1 MNARIKPL
9 AVERTKLANALR
21 FLSIDAVEA
30 AKSGHPGMPMGMADI
45 AEVLWRR
52 FLKHNPAD
60 PHWPDRDRFMLS
72 NGHGSMLLYSL
83 LHLTGYA
90 LPLEELK
97 RFRQLHSKTPGHP
110 EVDVTPGVETTT
122 GPLGQGLA
130 NAVGMALSE
139 QLLAAHFNRPEHTVV
154 DHRTWVFLGDGC
166 LMEGISHEAC
176 SLAGT
181 WGLSKLI
188 AIYDDNGISID
199 GHVEHWFTDDTPKRF
214 EAYGWR
220 VIRNVDGHDTAA
232 IEAALKKACKP
243 GAQPTLVC
251 CKTVIGKGSPHKA
264 GTHDVHGAA
273 LGAAEVAATRAALGW
288 TAGPFEIAQEIRD
301 AWDARPMGAKRQADW
316 QRRFAAYAQ
325 AHPDLAAEFERRVSS
340 RQLPAGWPAATAEA
354 LAKVVASRASV
365 ASRKA
370 SQNAIEALQ
379 PLLPE
384 LIGGSADLGG
394 SNLTEVKGS
403 VPVRRGRWG
412 NYLNYG
418 VREFGMSA
426 IMNGI
431 ALHGGF
437 IPYGGTFLTFSD
449 YSRNAVRMSALMRK
463 RVLYVF
469 THDSIGLG
477 EDGPT
482 HQPIEHAASLRLIP
496 HNAVWRP
503 CDAVETMI
511 AWIAAIER
519 SDGPTCLIL
528 SRQNL
533 PHFDRQA
540 QALADI
546 RKGGY
551 VLADCEGAAAVTL
564 LATGSEVA
572 LAVQARDALAVE
584 GISARVVSMPS
595 CDEFDRQSAEY
606 RASVLPRTVPVLA
619 IEAGVTQPWRA
630 YTGFDGDVIG
640 IDRFGE
646 SAPAGQVA
654 EALGLTVQAVTARA
668 RRLAQRT
675 PRQ

>member
-1 MNARIKPL
+1 
-9 AVERTKLANALR
+9 
-21 FLSIDAVEA
+21 
-30 AKSGHPGMPMGMADI
+30 
-45 AEVLWRR
+45 
-52 FLKHNPAD
+52 
-60 PHWPDRDRFMLS
+60 
-72 NGHGSMLLYSL
+72 
-83 LHLTGYA
+83 
-90 LPLEELK
+90 
-97 RFRQLHSKTPGHP
+97 
-110 EVDVTPGVETTT
+110 
-122 GPLGQGLA
+122 
-130 NAVGMALSE
+130 
-139 QLLAAHFNRPEHTVV
+139 
-154 DHRTWVFLGDGC
+154 
-166 LMEGISHEAC
+166 
-176 SLAGT
+176 
-181 WGLSKLI
+181 
-188 AIYDDNGISID
+188 
-199 GHVEHWFTDDTPKRF
+199 
-214 EAYGWR
+214 
-220 VIRNVDGHDTAA
+220 
-232 IEAALKKACKP
+232 
-243 GAQPTLVC
+243 
-251 CKTVIGKGSPHKA
+251 
-264 GTHDVHGAA
+264 
-273 LGAAEVAATRAALGW
+273 
-288 TAGPFEIAQEIRD
+288 
-301 AWDARPMGAKRQADW
+301 MGAKRQADW

-325 AHPDLAAEFERRVSS
+325 AYPDLAAEFERRVSS
-340 RQLPAGWPAATAEA
+340 RQLPADWPTATADA
-354 LAKVVASRASV
+354 LAKVVGSRASV

-370 SQNAIEALQ
+370 SQNAIEALL

-384 LIGGSADLGG
+384 LLGGSADLGG
-394 SNLTEVKGS
+394 SNLTEVKAS

-412 NYLNYG
+412 NYINYG

-426 IMNGI
+426 VMNGI

-482 HQPIEHAASLRLIP
+482 HQPIEHVASLRLIP

-503 CDAVETMI
+503 CDAVETMV

-540 QALADI
+540 QQLSDI

-572 LAVQARDALAVE
+572 LAVQARDALAAE

-606 RASVLPRTVPVLA
+606 RASVLPRAVPVLA
-619 IEAGVTQPWRA
+619 IEAGVTSPWRA

-646 SAPAGQVA
+646 SAPAAHVA

-668 RRLAQRT
+668 RRLAQSAR
-675 PRQ
+675 RQ